1 MPALVAFGGRWSLA
15 GDDLVFPGAFELLL
29 RVVWWIGILV
39 LYMTYR
45 GQLDCTHGR
54 ILPSYLFILIA
65 LLAAIIIILFV
76 IVCVSMQGTIT
87 NLRPRRH
94 LPVLIYVRTA
104 LYLPELGW
112 AIMGAVLIYD
122 ETQGCPAT
130 LITTISIAVVASWI
144 FLLFTVIA
152 VLVVFDPLGKPNR
165 PLPGGGRDLESSESG
180 QLLYTARS
188 LAARVW
194 EYRLKLLCCCIARD
208 ADTQTAF
215 THIGQ
220 LFSTFFMDTDLV
232 AGDIAAGLSLLHLEQ
247 DKIEQSRELDD
258 EACLDP
264 QPAATAE
271 ELDVNLETAA
281 HYMRFAAAVYGW
293 PLYIFSHP
301 LTGLCKLNCGCLCC
315 RSQAPDPPEGGGDC
329 LECNFSSMLQTTGLQ
344 HRDFI
349 HVSLHNKIY
358 EIPFFVA
365 LDHKME
371 AVVVAVR
378 GTLSLEDAL
387 TDLCANCET
396 LNITGVT
403 GECLAHRGIL
413 QAATYI
419 YKKLMNDGILSQA
432 FAVVPEYRLVVTGH
446 SLGAGAASILAILLH
461 SSFPQLRCYAFSP
474 PGGLLSEAL
483 AEHSRGFILSI
494 ILGKDL
500 VPRLSLPNVQD
511 LKNKI
516 LRIVAHCNRPKYQI
530 LLHGCWYEVCG
541 GNPNRF
547 PTEMEEEHRAQLA
560 QPLLAEQSL
569 RADRSGSHGS
579 ISDSSPPHSPFT
591 GPPLFLPGKIIH
603 IVEERRDG
611 CLYFSQVKYHAVW
624 REASS
629 FSSILISPKMI
640 TDHMPDLLLKV
651 LQQLCKEAPT
661 VLCSSHGPAAIDPLP
676 V

>member
-1 MPALVAFGGRWSLA
+1 MPALVAFGRRWSLA

-39 LYMTYR
+39 LYLTYR
-45 GQLDCTHGR
+45 GQLDCRHGR
-54 ILPSYLFILIA
+54 ILPSYLLVLIV

-94 LPVLIYVRTA
+94 IPVLIYVRTA

-112 AIMGAVLIYD
+112 AIMGAVLIND

-130 LITTISIAVVASWI
+130 LINTISIAVIASWI

-152 VLVVFDPLGKPNR
+152 VLVVFDPLGNPKR
-165 PLPGGGRDLESSESG
+165 PGLLPGGGQDLESSESG

-232 AGDIAAGLSLLHLEQ
+232 PGDIAAGLSLLHLEQ
-247 DKIEQSRELDD
+247 DKIERSRELDN
-258 EACLDP
+258 EACPDP
-264 QPAATAE
+264 QPAAAVE
-271 ELDVNLETAA
+271 ELDANLETAF

-301 LTGLCKLNCGCLCC
+301 LTGLCKLNCGCWCC
-315 RSQAPDPPEGGGDC
+315 RSQAPDLPEGGGGCLDC
-329 LECNFSSMLQTTGLQ
+329 NVSSMLQTTGLQ

-365 LDHKME
+365 LDHKKE

-378 GTLSLEDAL
+378 GTLSLKDAL
-387 TDLCANCET
+387 TDMCADCGS
-396 LNITGVT
+396 LNISGMT
-403 GECLAHRGIL
+403 GECVAHNGIL

-419 YKKLMNDGILSQA
+419 YKKLMNDGILNQA

-461 SSFPQLRCYAFSP
+461 SSYPRLRCYAFSP

-483 AEHSRGFILSI
+483 AEYSRGFILSI
-494 ILGKDL
+494 VLGKDL
-500 VPRLSLPNVQD
+500 VPRLSLPNVLD
-511 LKNKI
+511 LKNRI

-530 LLHGCWYEVCG
+530 LLRGCWYEVCG

-547 PTEMEEEHRAQLA
+547 PTEMEEEQWSQLS

-569 RADRSGSHGS
+569 RVNRSGAQGS
-579 ISDSSPPHSPFT
+579 ISPSHTPFK
-591 GPPLFLPGKIIH
+591 GPPLFLPGRIIH
-603 IVEERRDG
+603 IVEERSDG
-611 CLYFSQVKYHAVW
+611 CLCFSQVKHRAVW
-624 REASS
+624 RDAST

-651 LQQLCKEAPT
+651 LHQLCREAPS
-661 VLCSSHGPAAIDPLP
+661 VLCSSHSPATTDPLP